1 MSYVGEY
8 CGYYLNLP
16 IFSQSLGWGGDWN
29 LGVQLTLFQLV
40 EEGGGRGED
49 DAHHITAYMKVT
61 YV

>member
-8 CGYYLNLP
+8 NDYYLNLP
-16 IFSQSLGWGGDWN
+16 IFSQSLGLSGDWN

-40 EEGGGRGED
+40 EEGGEGED
-49 DAHHITAYMKVT
+49 GAHHITAYMKVT